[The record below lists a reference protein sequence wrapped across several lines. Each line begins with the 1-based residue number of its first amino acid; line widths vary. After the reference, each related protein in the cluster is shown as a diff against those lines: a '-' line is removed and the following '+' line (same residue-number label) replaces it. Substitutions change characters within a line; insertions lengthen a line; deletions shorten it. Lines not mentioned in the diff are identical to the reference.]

1 MTLGTARVQVALV
14 GGLALLFVTLRLQAQ
29 WPEFRGPGGSGTV
42 TGRRLPLTW
51 GEGEHVRWKVAV
63 HGRGWS
69 SPVVLGDQ
77 IWLTTA
83 TSDGKDL
90 FAMAFDRTSGRILYD
105 RRLFHVDQPQSAHP
119 FNSYASP
126 TPVIEAGRVYVTFG
140 SPGTAAID
148 TKTGRV
154 LWERR
159 DIECNH
165 FRGAGSSPLLFGNLL
180 IMHFDGSDKQ
190 FVIALDKRTG
200 KTVWRTERSIDFKDL
215 TADGKI
221 EADGDFRKAFSTP
234 IIVTV
239 GADRMLLSLGS
250 EAAYAYDP
258 ATGRE
263 IWRLEERSSYSASTR
278 PVAGHGLVF
287 FPTGWSTGQ
296 VLAIRPDGHGDVTS
310 THVVWRVTRGAPL
323 KPSLLLDADLL
334 FMIGDTGIAQ
344 SLDALTGDLV
354 WRARVGGS
362 FSASPL
368 LADKRIY
375 LFSEEGKATVI
386 EAGRAFRV
394 LAENHLDEGYMATP
408 AIDGDAL
415 VARTITH
422 LYRIEGES
430 AAQK

>member
-1 MTLGTARVQVALV
+1 M
-14 GGLALLFVTLRLQAQ
+14 
-29 WPEFRGPGGSGTV
+29 
-42 TGRRLPLTW
+42 
-51 GEGEHVRWKVAV
+51 
-63 HGRGWS
+63 
-69 SPVVLGDQ
+69 
-77 IWLTTA
+77 
-83 TSDGKDL
+83 
-90 FAMAFDRTSGRILYD
+90 
-105 RRLFHVDQPQSAHP
+105 
-119 FNSYASP
+119 
-126 TPVIEAGRVYVTFG
+126 YVTFG

-148 TKTGRV
+148 TKTGKV

-180 IMHFDGSDKQ
+180 IMHFDGSDRQ

-239 GADRMLLSLGS
+239 GADPMLLSLGS
-250 EAAYAYDP
+250 EAAYGYDP

-296 VLAIRPDGHGDVTS
+296 VLAIRPDGHGDVSS

-323 KPSLLLDADLL
+323 KPSLLLDGDLL

-344 SLDALTGDLV
+344 SLDARTGDLV

-386 EAGRAFRV
+386 EAGRAFKV
-394 LAENHLDEGYMATP
+394 LAENHLDEGFMATP

-415 VARTITH
+415 FARTITH
-422 LYRIEGES
+422 LYRIEGGS